1 MRSLYQGLIN
11 QKASKPY
18 GIDTAGRKG
27 KKMKSCH
34 VCGKLIYENEKSISI
49 IQFNLDPDDK
59 NNNLIFDGAFSNCME
74 ETVSLCKICTVKT
87 FAIFVQTLEV
97 EKEEISYS
105 H

>member
-1 MRSLYQGLIN
+1 
-11 QKASKPY
+11 
-18 GIDTAGRKG
+18 
-27 KKMKSCH
+27 MKSCH